1 MAVAAADVRA
11 ERTRILSTLL
21 DRIELV
27 IDRALETIRAE
38 IPAYATQDE
47 RFFADVREQ
56 VGAHYRTKLACLM
69 EDHDVRLEDIS
80 FARGAAMRRARA
92 GFALEDYINA
102 FRVGQQVF
110 WEALVEAAGEGQSGH
125 EAALGLATPVMRY
138 VDFASTHA
146 GHAYVEF
153 HQHMVADADRE
164 RRDLLECLLAG
175 DAPTHGPLAAAARA
189 HGIGPGTP
197 LLVAAAVAVSEPGDG
212 DAPHAASAA
221 IARSLLGDTRA
232 LVVIRQTEIV
242 AVVALGPGTDPARV
256 CERLHAVHVRL
267 REEGLSLAAGVSTVA
282 AGPAELP
289 RAYQEARAALECVAD
304 HGGLAALPA
313 PVAARL
319 SRAAGRRHGAAA
331 RQPGCERVP
340 GRGPRPRRPA
350 GRDDPCL
357 RGRRPAPA
365 RRRRAPAD
373 PPEHGPLPPA
383 LRAGALGA
391 RSAPRRGPDRAAR
404 GDGAGGRRQSLTRAP
419 GTQPPGAT
427 LGW

>member
-21 DRIELV
+21 DRIEEV
-27 IDRALETIRAE
+27 IDRALDTIRAE
-38 IPAYATQDE
+38 IPAYAAQDA

-69 EDHDVRLEDIS
+69 EAHDVRLEDLS

-92 GFALEDYINA
+92 GFGLEDYINA

-110 WEALVEAAGEGQSGH
+110 WEALVEVAGESPSGH

-153 HQHMVADADRE
+153 HQHLVADADRE
-164 RRDLLECLLAG
+164 RRDLLERLLAG

-197 LLVAAAVAVSEPGDG
+197 LLVAAAVAVSASGDG

-221 IARSLLGDTRA
+221 IARSLLGGTRA

-242 AVVALGPGTDPARV
+242 AVVALGPGSDPARV

-282 AGPAELP
+282 AGPGELP

-304 HGGLAALPA
+304 RGGLAALPRLSPLA
-313 PVAARL
+313 YLALHAGDTARRLVDPRVREFLAEDRARDGRLRETIRALADADLRLHVAAERL
-319 SRAAGRRHGAAA
+319 QIHPNTARYRLRRVQERSGRD
-331 RQPGCERVP
+331 
-340 GRGPRPRRPA
+340 PRRV
-350 GRDDPCL
+350 
-357 RGRRPAPA
+357 
-365 RRRRAPAD
+365 AD
-373 PPEHGPLPPA
+373 LIELLVAIA
-383 LRAGALGA
+383 LEDGGLE
-391 RSAPRRGPDRAAR
+391 SAR
-404 GDGAGGRRQSLTRAP
+404 GHAGFR
-419 GTQPPGAT
+419 
-427 LGW
+427 

>member
-11 ERTRILSTLL
+11 ERTRILATLL
-21 DRIELV
+21 DRIEEV

-38 IPAYATQDE
+38 IPAYAAQDE

-110 WEALVEAAGEGQSGH
+110 WEALVEVAGEGQSGH

-153 HQHMVADADRE
+153 HQHLVADADRE
-164 RRDLLECLLAG
+164 RRDLLERLLAG
-175 DAPTHGPLAAAARA
+175 DAPTHGPLAATARA

-197 LLVAAAVAVSEPGDG
+197 LLVAAAVAASPPGDGDG

-221 IARSLLGDTRA
+221 IARSLLGGTRA
-232 LVVIRQTEIV
+232 LVVVRQTEIV
-242 AVVALGPGTDPARV
+242 AVVALGPGTGPARV
-256 CERLHAVHVRL
+256 CERLHAVHARL

-282 AGPAELP
+282 AGPGELP

-304 HGGLAALPA
+304 RGGLAALP
-313 PVAARL
+313 RL
-319 SRAAGRRHGAAA
+319 SPLGYLALQAGDTARRLVDPRVRAFLAEDRARDGRLRETIRALADSDLRLHIAAEQLQIHPNTA
-331 RQPGCERVP
+331 RYRLRCVQERS
-340 GRGPRPRRPA
+340 GRDPRRV
-350 GRDDPCL
+350 
-357 RGRRPAPA
+357 
-365 RRRRAPAD
+365 AD
-373 PPEHGPLPPA
+373 LIELLVAMALEEGGLESVREH
-383 LRAGALGA
+383 
-391 RSAPRRGPDRAAR
+391 SAFR
-404 GDGAGGRRQSLTRAP
+404 
-419 GTQPPGAT
+419 
-427 LGW
+427 

>member
-1 MAVAAADVRA
+1 MAVAAAGVRA
-11 ERTRILSTLL
+11 ERARILSTLL
-21 DRIELV
+21 DRIEQV

-38 IPAYATQDE
+38 IPAYAAQDE

-69 EDHDVRLEDIS
+69 EDHDVRLEDLA

-110 WEALVEAAGEGQSGH
+110 WEALVEVAAESPSGH
-125 EAALGLATPVMRY
+125 QAALELATPLMRY

-153 HQHMVADADRE
+153 QQHLVADADRE
-164 RRDLLECLLAG
+164 RRDLLERLLAG
-175 DAPTHGPLAAAARA
+175 DAPTQGPLAAAARA

-197 LLVAAAVAVSEPGDG
+197 LLVAAAVPLSESGDG

-221 IARSLLGDTRA
+221 IARSLLGGTRA
-232 LVVIRQTEIV
+232 LVVVRQTEIV

-267 REEGLSLAAGVSTVA
+267 GEEGLSLAAGVSTVA
-282 AGPAELP
+282 AGPGELP

-304 HGGLAALPA
+304 RGGLAALP
-313 PVAARL
+313 RL
-319 SRAAGRRHGAAA
+319 SPLAYLALQAGDTARRLVDPRVRAFLAEDRARDGRLRQTIRALADADLRLHVTAERLQIHPNTA
-331 RQPGCERVP
+331 RYRLRRVQERS
-340 GRGPRPRRPA
+340 GRDPRRV
-350 GRDDPCL
+350 
-357 RGRRPAPA
+357 
-365 RRRRAPAD
+365 AD
-373 PPEHGPLPPA
+373 LIELLVAIA
-383 LRAGALGA
+383 LED
-391 RSAPRRGPDRAAR
+391 RS
-404 GDGAGGRRQSLTRAP
+404 DG
-419 GTQPPGAT
+419 
-427 LGW
+427 